1 MDYSKMTPVEFDEIL
16 YQLLAKTKAHEILN
30 IPGIYE
36 ILAEEYNNEVLE
48 YWESAQECIQ
58 PEDDD

>member
-1 MDYSKMTPVEFDEIL
+1 MNDYSWVTNEMFQDTLADVIQYENIL
-16 YQLLAKTKAHEILN
+16 A

-48 YWESAQECIQ
+48 QLEKERV
-58 PEDDD
+58 